1 MMLVA
6 DRLRWNSFVFC
17 EVLCL
22 GNECIGMYGT
32 VRPGVSCLLVAG
44 SGPVEVLRSA
54 PKFVSCKGVE
64 LTFDKNPEIQLNN
77 KIVIMKKGCGEQLK
91 LLAAAS

>member
-6 DRLRWNSFVFC
+6 DQLRWNSFVFC
-17 EVLCL
+17 EVRCL

-64 LTFDKNPEIQLNN
+64 LTFDKNPAE
-77 KIVIMKKGCGEQLK
+77 
-91 LLAAAS
+91 

>member
-22 GNECIGMYGT
+22 GNECIGT
-32 VRPGVSCLLVAG
+32 VRPAGVSCLLVAG

-91 LLAAAS
+91 LLVAAS